1 MPFPKGYGSLFTR
14 VRGRT
19 FPKVLYPVRAQALS
33 GSFTSPSEPTR
44 TAKGNCPI
52 VATGARRRL
61 PADPASCRLQAIRAR
76 FSRDLQA
83 STQALPCG
91 LSFTHSVNRRT
102 PGWSL
107 SASTES

>member
-19 FPKVLYPVRAQALS
+19 FPKVLYPVRAPALS

-52 VATGARRRL
+52 VATDASPQILRAAAYRQFAR
-61 PADPASCRLQAIRAR
+61 DSQEICRLVLKHYRVACP
-76 FSRDLQA
+76 S
-83 STQALPCG
+83 P
-91 LSFTHSVNRRT
+91 T
-102 PGWSL
+102 P
-107 SASTES
+107 

>member
-1 MPFPKGYGSLFTR
+1 MPFPKGYGGLFTR

-52 VATGARRRL
+52 VATGARRRS
-61 PADPASCRLQAIRAR
+61 A
-76 FSRDLQA
+76 SRDNNSRRIREKGVLRGS
-83 STQALPCG
+83 STNFQQQ
-91 LSFTHSVNRRT
+91 FTR
-102 PGWSL
+102 GC
-107 SASTES
+107 A